1 MKCDVRYA
9 DRFLKQD
16 PEKAYGEA
24 ALAALRELKAGTG
37 AGSDFIGW
45 LEPGRDIDLDKIRA
59 AAEKIRS
66 MADIF
71 VVIGIGGSYMGAK
84 CALDFL
90 CGPYYNETTDGPKVY
105 FAGNNMSPD
114 ALGRLLA
121 LCEKGS
127 VAVNVVSKSGTTT
140 EPAIAFRM
148 FRDLLIRRY
157 GAGAAE
163 RIFVTTDAHRGAL
176 RPLAEK
182 EGYESFVVPDDIGG
196 RYSVLT
202 DVGLLPIAVAG
213 VDVEEL
219 LAGAREGMA
228 DYLTEDPKKNDALAY
243 ALRRHALYE
252 EGKEI
257 EVLTGY
263 EPSLFSLSLWWQQL
277 YGESHGKEGKGIFPV
292 ALTYTQDLHS
302 MGQYL
307 QQGRR
312 NNFETVL
319 WVEKPEKDLALC
331 AGDPADGLGYL
342 EGKTLQY
349 INSKAY
355 EGVLQAHVDGGVPN
369 LLLTLPD
376 RSARTLGRLFSFFE
390 VGCALG
396 GYLLKVN
403 PFDQPGVEDY
413 KRNMFALLGKPK
425 N

>member
-24 ALAALRELKAGTG
+24 ALDALRALKAGTG

-90 CGPYYNETTDGPKVY
+90 CGPYYNETTDGPKV
-105 FAGNNMSPD
+105 S
-114 ALGRLLA
+114 
-121 LCEKGS
+121 
-127 VAVNVVSKSGTTT
+127 
-140 EPAIAFRM
+140 FRM
-148 FRDLLIRRY
+148 FRDLQSRRY

-228 DYLTEDPKKNDALAY
+228 DYLTEDLKKNDALAY

-390 VGCALG
+390 VGCAIG